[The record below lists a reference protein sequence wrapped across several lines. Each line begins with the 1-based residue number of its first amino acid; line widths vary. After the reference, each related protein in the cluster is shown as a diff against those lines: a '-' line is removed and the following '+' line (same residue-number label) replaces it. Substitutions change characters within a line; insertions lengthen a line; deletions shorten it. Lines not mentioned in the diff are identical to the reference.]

1 MIYLGIGSNLGNR
14 RETMMEAIRLLLI
27 NGCVLH
33 RSSGLYQTPA
43 WGGAA
48 QGEFLNAVLEVSFRS
63 TAPALLDLLLEIED
77 QLGRVRIEKWG
88 NRVIDLDILEF
99 NREHWDHPRLQL
111 PHPGYPTRS
120 FVLQPFADLNPDFI
134 PTGSVHSVTQLLSQL
149 DVSELELVE
158 DSQWI
163 DSIE

>member
-14 RETMMEAIRLLLI
+14 RETMLEAIRLLVA
-27 NGCVLH
+27 NGCIIH

-48 QGEFLNAVLEVSFRS
+48 QGDFLNAVFEVSYRS

-99 NREHWDHPRLQL
+99 NREHWSHPRLQL
-111 PHPGYPTRS
+111 PHPGYPSRS
-120 FVLQPFADLNPDFI
+120 FVLQPFSDLDPDFI
-134 PTGSVHSVTQLLSQL
+134 PTGSAYSVTQLLRQL
-149 DVSELELVE
+149 DVSDIDLVE

-163 DSIE
+163 YSIA